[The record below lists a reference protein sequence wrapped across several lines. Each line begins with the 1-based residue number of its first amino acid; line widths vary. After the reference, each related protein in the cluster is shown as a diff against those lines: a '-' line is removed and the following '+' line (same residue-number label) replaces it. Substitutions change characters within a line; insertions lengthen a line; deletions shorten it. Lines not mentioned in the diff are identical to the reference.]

1 MLPTSKQ
8 HGIKPGSVSLEI
20 TVDPNG
26 KFNSLFIIVYCN
38 SSLIH
43 DSYSSAEPPSYNSL
57 FGRIRY
63 THKAS
68 GNFLGTIAR
77 SITIVIP
84 FCMIVIG
91 SVYFHDCPAEPNI
104 PIFLI
109 VGGSF
114 SALICFIGV
123 LRRVRRAETGTH
135 PVQSLITFF
144 LCCWFITGCVW
155 VYRIYWPD
163 TQNPNMEN
171 FCNPV
176 VYLFAF
182 WLITTANIFLG
193 LFTSCIV
200 SVLICICG
208 CGKSRVM
215 GGMLS
220 KEKPPQRESI
230 TRWKLNLN
238 GFKMSDVTI
247 TKSGSKVNLLPN
259 NREEGMVDISLEG
272 YL

>member
-1 MLPTSKQ
+1 MVNTC
-8 HGIKPGSVSLEI
+8 
-20 TVDPNG
+20 
-26 KFNSLFIIVYCN
+26 NSLFIIVYCN

-114 SALICFIGV
+114 SALIFFIGV
-123 LRRVRRAETGTH
+123 LRRVKRAETGSDQEPQPTH

-144 LCCWFITGCVW
+144 LCGWFITGCVW

-182 WLITTANIFLG
+182 WLITIANIFLG
-193 LFTSCIV
+193 LFTSCFV
-200 SVLICICG
+200 SILIYICG
-208 CGKSRVM
+208 CGKNRVM

-220 KEKPPQRESI
+220 KEKPPQREST

-238 GFKMSDVTI
+238 SFKMSDLTV